1 MQDVECSM
9 LKSEKVRQY
18 ELKRTLLYKRL
29 LNIGF
34 YLINEN
40 LRQIEKL
47 SLNQVQMTGES
58 H

>member
-1 MQDVECSM
+1 M